1 MNLETKFLESRRLI
15 LRKFTIDDAKDMYN
29 NWSSDPQCCR
39 FLSWDVHKNVEETEN
54 LLVSWVNAYD
64 FGALNW
70 VIELKDT
77 HEIIGS
83 ICVITLSKKHNT
95 AEVAYCYGSR
105 FWGKGYATEALRRII
120 EYLLFD
126 CSIYLVEA
134 RHISGNPASGRV
146 MEKAGMHKDAVLKNR
161 RFNKHTKERN
171 DSIIYSISKD
181 DVS

>member
-1 MNLETKFLESRRLI
+1 MIRYEYYKIVRGKNLNLETKFLESRRLI
-15 LRKFTIDDAKDMYN
+15 LRKITIDDAKDMYN

-83 ICVITLSKKHNT
+83 IFVIILSKKHNT
-95 AEVAYCYGSR
+95 AEVAYCYGAR
-105 FWGKGYATEALRRII
+105 FWNKGYATEVLRRI
-120 EYLLFD
+120 
-126 CSIYLVEA
+126 
-134 RHISGNPASGRV
+134 
-146 MEKAGMHKDAVLKNR
+146 
-161 RFNKHTKERN
+161 NKYTKERN
-171 DSIIYSISKD
+171 DSIIYSITKD
-181 DVS
+181 DIC